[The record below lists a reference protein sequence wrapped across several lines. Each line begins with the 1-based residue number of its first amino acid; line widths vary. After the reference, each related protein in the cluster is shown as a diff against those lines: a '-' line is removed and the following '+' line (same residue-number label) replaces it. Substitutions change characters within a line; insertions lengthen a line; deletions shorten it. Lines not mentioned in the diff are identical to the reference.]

1 MYGHLAQVQGGRR
14 LVRVEI
20 DREVMVAVKPAH
32 AKAVISYIRINCQR
46 FWITGFRPIQ
56 VELAI
61 DFLVG
66 DSLQIYRGVIASID
80 EKAY

>member
-1 MYGHLAQVQGGRR
+1 M
-14 LVRVEI
+14 
-20 DREVMVAVKPAH
+20 
-32 AKAVISYIRINCQR
+32 
-46 FWITGFRPIQ
+46 
-56 VELAI
+56 AI